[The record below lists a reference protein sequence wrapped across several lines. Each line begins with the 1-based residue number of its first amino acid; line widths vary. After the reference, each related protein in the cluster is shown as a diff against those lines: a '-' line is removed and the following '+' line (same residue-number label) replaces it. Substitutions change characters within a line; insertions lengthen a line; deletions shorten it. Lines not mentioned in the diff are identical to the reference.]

1 MITNLEIIKKNI
13 EHVIKQTSTNEILR
27 ENFLVIQDAC
37 NELIEDNDK
46 INRTIPNE
54 WDKWFDDDS
63 ELE

>member
-37 NELIEDNDK
+37 NELIEDND
-46 INRTIPNE
+46 INTFINM
-54 WDKWFDDDS
+54 DD
-63 ELE
+63 